1 MILSTTYKSYIKF
14 YQTDDI
20 TIFLS
25 LETASVSEFEFTLT
39 TLTPTIYQSS
49 TVSESSIQT
58 SEFITASISPSGQTI
73 TEATEISTIS
83 NSAITSITSSE
94 SSTQT
99 STPIFVG
106 VSSLLLYYT
115 YEPPTNGRRRRAF
128 SIGSPPT
135 SDVETEV

>member
-1 MILSTTYKSYIKF
+1 M
-14 YQTDDI
+14 
-20 TIFLS
+20 S
-25 LETASVSEFEFTLT
+25 LETASVSESGFTLT
-39 TLTPTIYQSS
+39 TLTPTIYQPS

-58 SEFITASISPSGQTI
+58 SEFVTAST
-73 TEATEISTIS
+73 
-83 NSAITSITSSE
+83 TSITSSE

-106 VSSLLLYYT
+106 ASWLILHYT
-115 YEPPTNGRRRRAF
+115 YEPTSGRRRRAF